1 MPNTRQ
7 YEWDDISIVF
17 LGKTISGIV
26 AVEYGADR
34 KKDYVYGRG
43 NDPLSIQRG
52 QKKYEGEIT
61 LLQSEYTELAILA
74 KTVNPKYDI
83 TDISFDI
90 AISYGVGAQV
100 VRDIIRSAEFTEAK
114 KGMKNEDTHMEIKL
128 PFMALGID
136 ENV

>member
-7 YEWDDISIVF
+7 YEWSDISIVI

-26 AVEYGADR
+26 AVEYGTDR

-43 NDPLSIQRG
+43 SRPLSIQRG
-52 QKKYEGEIT
+52 QKKFEGEIT

-74 KTVNPKYDI
+74 KAVNPLYDI

-90 AISYGVGAQV
+90 AIAYGVGALV
-100 VRDIIRSAEFTEAK
+100 VRDIIRSAEFTESK
-114 KGMKNEDTHMEIKL
+114 KGMKSEDTYMEIKL
-128 PFMALGID
+128 PFMALGI
-136 ENV
+136 EETV

>member
-7 YEWDDISIVF
+7 YEWSDISIVI

-26 AVEYGADR
+26 AVEYGTDR

-43 NDPLSIQRG
+43 NSPLSIQRG
-52 QKKYEGEIT
+52 QKKHEGELT
-61 LLQSEYTELAILA
+61 LLQSEYDELSLLA
-74 KTVNPKYDI
+74 RAVNPKYDI

-100 VRDIIRSAEFTEAK
+100 VRDIIVSAEFTEAK
-114 KGMKNEDTHMEIKL
+114 KGMKSEDTYMEIKL
-128 PFMALGID
+128 PFMALDVREG
-136 ENV
+136 V